1 MKYHKSLYLKFFCVY
16 TVAVLFCA
24 SCGKSDNKATT
35 MYLVKTDGDVSVEDA
50 DGKSV
55 ALIDN
60 LGLYSGYGLGTQAD
74 SFAWIDLD
82 ATKLAKMDEESNV
95 GITKAGRELEI
106 FVNSGSLFFNVTE
119 PLADDESMDIH
130 TSTMTCGIRGTC
142 GWVMA
147 DGGTSSLTLL
157 DGTVECI
164 ILVDG
169 QEETVTVNAKES
181 LIVEEDDGNV
191 TYEMVPLIFDAVPE
205 FVQEEVV
212 NELFAME
219 ENSDNNGQSGESGT
233 QTEDDASVNPENDT
247 ETPSDGEG
255 VSQEE
260 QESED
265 DDAPQEE
272 QTSED
277 DDASQK
283 EQAPEAETGEAAP
296 GEEIGF
302 FDATGLYVLEN
313 NRNTDEVTLSL
324 EAYTDDI
331 NGGPLRIY
339 IGQSTMFFDG
349 EWVLS
354 DDEDS
359 FRGGVAY
366 NATDSNGN
374 TLSFVLDAEATGVT
388 ITSADDD
395 GFNSIEG
402 HYVIQRRYEAP

>member
-233 QTEDDASVNPENDT
+233 QTEDD
-247 ETPSDGEG
+247 
-255 VSQEE
+255 
-260 QESED
+260 
-265 DDAPQEE
+265 DAPQEE

-374 TLSFVLDAEATGVT
+374 TLSFVLDAEAAGVT

>member
-1 MKYHKSLYLKFFCVY
+1 MKHHKSLYLKFFCVY
-16 TVAVLFCA
+16 TVAILFCA
-24 SCGKSDNKATT
+24 SCGKSENRATT
-35 MYLVKTDGDVSVEDA
+35 MYLVKTDGDVGVEDA

-60 LGLYSGYGLGTQAD
+60 LGLYSGYGLITQTD
-74 SFAWIDLD
+74 SFAWIGLD
-82 ATKLAKMDEESNV
+82 DTKLVKMDEESDV
-95 GITKAGRELEI
+95 GITKDGKELEI
-106 FVNSGSLFFNVTE
+106 FVNSGSLLFNVTE
-119 PLADDESMDIH
+119 PLADDESMDIR

-181 LIVEEDDGNV
+181 LIVNEDNGNV
-191 TYEMVPLIFDAVPE
+191 TYEMVPLTFDDVPE

-212 NELFAME
+212 NEPFAME
-219 ENSDNNGQSGESGT
+219 ENSDSNEESEESDT
-233 QTEDDASVNPENDT
+233 QAENDA
-247 ETPSDGEG
+247 EMSSNGENS
-255 VSQEE
+255 SQEE
-260 QESED
+260 QVSE
-265 DDAPQEE
+265 AG
-272 QTSED
+272 TSE
-277 DDASQK
+277 AV
-283 EQAPEAETGEAAP
+283 P

-313 NRNTDEVTLSL
+313 DGNTDEVTLSL
-324 EAYTDDI
+324 EAYTGDI

-339 IGQSTMFFDG
+339 IGQSTMVFDG

-354 DDEDS
+354 NDEDS

-366 NATDSNGN
+366 NATDSDGN
-374 TLSFVLDAEATGVT
+374 ILSFVLDAEAAGVT
-388 ITSADDD
+388 ITSSDD

-402 HYVIQRRYEAP
+402 HYVIQTKYEAP

>member
-24 SCGKSDNKATT
+24 SCGKSDNKPTT

-233 QTEDDASVNPENDT
+233 QTEDD
-247 ETPSDGEG
+247 
-255 VSQEE
+255 
-260 QESED
+260 
-265 DDAPQEE
+265 DAPQEE

-374 TLSFVLDAEATGVT
+374 TLSFVLDAEAAGVT